1 VTTPSNDPDSEPRQ
15 RRSTESYG
23 LGQSGYTA
31 GRYAGDPA
39 LEREIEARN
48 PSYPRDLDDQLL
60 ELGDDERWIGRG
72 GSQWYPAPAI
82 ESPQS
87 HEGRDP

>member
-15 RRSTESYG
+15 PRSTERYG

-31 GRYAGDPA
+31 GRRAGDPA

-48 PSYPRDLDDQLL
+48 PSYPRGLDDQLL
-60 ELGDDERWIGRG
+60 ELGDDDRWIGRG
-72 GSQWYPAPAI
+72 GSQWHPEPAI
-82 ESPQS
+82 ESQQS
-87 HEGRDP
+87 NEDPDP